1 MRAGRLY
8 RGGACLVPTV
18 WRADRWW
25 SRLRGLLG
33 RRPLAGDAAEALW
46 LSPCSSVHTFGM
58 GYPLDL
64 LFLGRQGEVLGW
76 REGVKPWRAGAHRGA
91 HATVELR
98 AGSLSRIG
106 PVMGE
111 VLQWQSIEG

>member
-8 RGGACLVPTV
+8 RGGACVVPTV

-76 REGVKPWRAGAHRGA
+76 REGVKPWRACAQRGA

-98 AGSLSRIG
+98 AGSLSRID
-106 PVMGE
+106 PVKGE
-111 VLQWQSIEG
+111 VLQWQAIDA

>member
-76 REGVKPWRAGAHRGA
+76 REGVKPWRACAQRGA

-111 VLQWQSIEG
+111 VLHLQTIEG